1 MMDLNLDNKMLKVGN
16 TTFNTE
22 SLKGWTKD
30 EFKKAYKG
38 KISIDIDEAW
48 KEVYKYTRVKK

>member
-1 MMDLNLDNKMLKVGN
+1 MDLNLDNKMLKVGN